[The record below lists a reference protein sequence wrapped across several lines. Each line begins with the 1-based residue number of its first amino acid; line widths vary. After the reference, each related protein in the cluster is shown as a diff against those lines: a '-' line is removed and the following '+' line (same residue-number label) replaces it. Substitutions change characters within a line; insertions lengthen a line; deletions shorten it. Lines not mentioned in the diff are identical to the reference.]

1 MYKCYYR
8 NNSRPI
14 VLTVSLSDNP
24 IKFSLSTLRAKISAA
39 WSLPPPSQ
47 STSTATPSRPGAQLR
62 QSLSVMEA
70 RLSSSASK
78 QRSMSSSTMRMASL
92 AASPPTAL
100 SLYWPP
106 DSGSVAMLPA
116 AVARV
121 ARPSW
126 YGQRPAWPSR
136 RSVAAGASCHLSNY
150 YYYLVLLSAKQT
162 FRY

>member
-1 MYKCYYR
+1 MDPLRYLK
-8 NNSRPI
+8 
-14 VLTVSLSDNP
+14 VSVGSVCTSSL
-24 IKFSLSTLRAKISAA
+24 SLSTVWSWSSRVQESSTEARRPAISQPDT
-39 WSLPPPSQ
+39 WLS
-47 STSTATPSRPGAQLR
+47 PSRPGALLR

-70 RLSSSASK
+70 RASSSASK

-92 AASPPTAL
+92 AASPPRAL

-116 AVARV
+116 EVARV

-150 YYYLVLLSAKQT
+150 YYY
-162 FRY
+162 Y